1 MSWNPGSAMDGS
13 SLSLSSLL
21 SVGTVTPASPDD
33 GSGDLNQVISI
44 SAHPTGLTKRSAKE
58 ATVIITVFIKPI
70 TCFLNV
76 KIFLHTIF
84 GNLRHLLI
92 CQKMTNQKR

>member
-33 GSGDLNQVISI
+33 GSGDLNQMISI

-58 ATVIITVFIKPI
+58 ATVIITVFIRVILWLYYFRKK
-70 TCFLNV
+70 FLSHKNIYFLKYV
-76 KIFLHTIF
+76 K
-84 GNLRHLLI
+84 N
-92 CQKMTNQKR
+92 